1 MIIRVRGNRRRGSL
15 IWPIPSSGEYVK
27 GMSDLVRLIVPFL
40 ALVIIDL
47 LPLPVEDRIKYT
59 LGTFVCVSMLWTFG
73 PLPLPVTAILVPVLL
88 TFFGIFPAA
97 EALQPFADPV
107 VYLIMGGLIL
117 AEAFRKNGIDRRL
130 SYMMIARLGGDPRM
144 TLLAFMLV
152 SAILSM
158 WVSNTAT
165 VALLIPV
172 VLSVTSGGRSKV
184 QYLLGIG
191 FASAIGGMAT
201 ITGSPP
207 NAVTSGLL
215 ARETAWTFVDWMTVG
230 LPVSII
236 LLFLCWQIL
245 IRLFPEGN
253 TIDIAEVRGRLA
265 DMGPLSNGERKT
277 LLIFFPTVVLWIVGA
292 EIGTIFDF
300 PPGVMSATIVALAA
314 SFLLFTTKALEWEDA
329 RHISWE
335 IFLIVGAGLALGE
348 GMEVSGT
355 AEWIAEGLV
364 SAIGSW
370 EVVMMV
376 LVVTAATVAITNLM
390 SNTATAAIFIPILI
404 GISATLGMDPKF
416 LVLACGFAVSLS
428 FITPIGT
435 PPLTLIYS
443 QGEVGRQEMARA
455 GLVVTVPAIMV
466 LVPVIYLIVE
476 FGVV

>member
-1 MIIRVRGNRRRGSL
+1 
-15 IWPIPSSGEYVK
+15 
-27 GMSDLVRLIVPFL
+27 MSDLVRLIVPFL
-40 ALVIIDL
+40 FLVVIDL
-47 LPLPVEDRIKYT
+47 LPIPVEDRIKYT
-59 LGTFVCVSMLWTFG
+59 LGTFICVSMLWTFG

-130 SYMMIARLGGDPRM
+130 SYMMISRLGEDSRM

-172 VLSVTSGGRSKV
+172 VLSVTAGRSKV

-215 ARETAWTFVDWMTVG
+215 ARETSWTFVDWMTVG

-236 LLFLCWQIL
+236 LLFISWHIL
-245 IRLFPEGN
+245 VRLYPEGD
-253 TIDIAEVRGRLA
+253 TIDIDQVRRRLEE
-265 DMGPLSNGERKT
+265 MGPLSNGEKRT
-277 LLIFFPTVVLWIVGA
+277 LFIFFPTVVLWIVGA
-292 EIGTIFDF
+292 EIGALFDF

-314 SFLLFTTKALEWEDA
+314 SFLLFTSKALEWEDA

-364 SAIGSW
+364 SVIGSW
-370 EVVMMV
+370 EVVLMV
-376 LVVTAATVAITNLM
+376 LVIIAATVAITNLM
-390 SNTATAAIFIPILI
+390 SNTATAAIFVPILI
-404 GISATLGMDPKF
+404 GISATLGIDPKF

-435 PPLTLIYS
+435 PPLTLIYA
-443 QGEVGRQEMARA
+443 QGDVGRQEMARGGIA
-455 GLVVTVPAIMV
+455 VTVPAIMV
-466 LVPVIYLIVE
+466 LAPAIFLLVDL
-476 FGVV
+476 GVV